1 MSDRVED
8 FRRSYASALER
19 YLRDPTEDALHSG
32 YQLGREAVRQDLSVL
47 DLASIHHD
55 VLLAT
60 LSPTSAASEAATVV
74 PRARTFF
81 VESLSAYEMV
91 QRGFREAHEAAL
103 VEKRNAAILRQLS
116 NFLADASL
124 ALNATESLIEML
136 QLVAEQARELIGA
149 ECAVARVVVD
159 GGEERAIDA
168 LSHSEADPTWSEF
181 VAEADLGSLASL
193 IPSADKSLRIG
204 EADFGRYPTWRAAT
218 ERSPRRLR
226 GWLGASLAA
235 WDDRHLGFIQLFDK
249 SEGDFSD
256 VDEAVLAHLAQMAS
270 AAIERTELYQR
281 SGARRGAS

>member
-1 MSDRVED
+1 MRSWWWRGTSDGAMSDRVED

-60 LSPTSAASEAATVV
+60 LSPTSAAAETATVV

-124 ALNATESLIEML
+124 AL
-136 QLVAEQARELIGA
+136 
-149 ECAVARVVVD
+149 
-159 GGEERAIDA
+159 
-168 LSHSEADPTWSEF
+168 
-181 VAEADLGSLASL
+181 
-193 IPSADKSLRIG
+193 
-204 EADFGRYPTWRAAT
+204 
-218 ERSPRRLR
+218 
-226 GWLGASLAA
+226 GASDSRA
-235 WDDRHLGFIQLFDK
+235 DRRG
-249 SEGDFSD
+249 
-256 VDEAVLAHLAQMAS
+256 VCCC
-270 AAIERTELYQR
+270 
-281 SGARRGAS
+281 ARRSRRG